1 MKYTNFK
8 SGMRLISPQTYTYAA
23 STCMEQDTLCLGPC
37 PCQHPSS
44 PQVCYFDTY
53 HYQFFSACSSIPCK
67 WPCWTNSLLALLFL
81 HHIYKSM
88 QSGNVASPRATS
100 GPPCEQS
107 SVHAFSPCP
116 NVRFTQW
123 NGDPYSEA
131 QLVSS
136 SSLLEEMPY
145 RLP

>member
-37 PCQHPSS
+37 PCQHPPS

-53 HYQFFSACSSIPCK
+53 HYQFFPACSSIPCK

-88 QSGNVASPRATS
+88 QSGNVASLPV
-100 GPPCEQS
+100 PP
-107 SVHAFSPCP
+107 VGLH
-116 NVRFTQW
+116 
-123 NGDPYSEA
+123 
-131 QLVSS
+131 VSS
-136 SSLLEEMPY
+136 QVFMPSVRVLTFGLPSGMGTLTLRLSLS
-145 RLP
+145 LPLLF